1 MSSSLDRLVHLFELE
16 HRRQPTDSEMLLLE
30 ARRDAVEVRIRT
42 LIQEYLENS
51 KLEEEVDKLVEFL
64 LEEDANGG
72 AVYETFEKV
81 RDQLEP
87 IKDLLDDCQHQ
98 LDLAKIYKMNHYCT
112 GLPAFLGMV
121 EGSVEEVEA
130 KLCKA
135 RQELES
141 TLKYISKN
149 S

>member
-98 LDLAKIYKMNHYCT
+98 LDLAKIYETNHDCT
-112 GLPAFLGMV
+112 GIPVLLCMAEDSMA
-121 EGSVEEVEA
+121 EVES
-130 KLCKA
+130 KLWKA
-135 RQELES
+135 RQDLKS
-141 TLKYISKN
+141 ILKYISAN
-149 S
+149 C